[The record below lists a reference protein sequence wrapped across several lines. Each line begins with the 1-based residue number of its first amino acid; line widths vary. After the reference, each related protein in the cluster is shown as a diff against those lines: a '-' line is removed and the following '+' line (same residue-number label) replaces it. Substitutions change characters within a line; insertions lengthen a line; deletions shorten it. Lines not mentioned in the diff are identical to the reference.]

1 MDNRT
6 STKLA
11 ETVSSRVPERVARRM
26 AFPRLP
32 WQRLAIALLV
42 VMLVAVPASAL
53 AAPDTG
59 SYVVRRGD
67 TLGNIAARTGVS
79 MGALAQ
85 ANGIRNAN
93 LIYVGQVL
101 VVPGRSGSATSKSTS
116 QAATGGSVY
125 VVRRGD
131 TLGSIAARY
140 GTSVSALMAAN
151 GIRNPNRI
159 YVGQR
164 LYVRGRAP
172 ATKPGTSTKPVTAP
186 TGGRWIDI
194 NLSRQ
199 RLTAYQGRTA
209 VFSTAVSTGVAG
221 RRTPVG
227 RFAVRTK
234 LRAQTMSG
242 PGYYL
247 PNVPY
252 VMYFAGANAIH
263 GTYWHKNFGHTM
275 SHGCV
280 NLPTSAAGWLYKW
293 ASIGTPVVSHY

>member
-1 MDNRT
+1 MNDRT
-6 STKLA
+6 SRRVAGTA
-11 ETVSSRVPERVARRM
+11 DCRVPLRAARRM
-26 AFPRLP
+26 AFPRLS

-42 VMLVAVPASAL
+42 LMLVAVPASAL
-53 AAPDTG
+53 AAPDAG

-67 TLGNIAARTGVS
+67 TLANVAARTGVS

-101 VVPGRSGSATSKSTS
+101 VVPGRSGSTVTKPVQS
-116 QAATGGSVY
+116 AASGSVY

-140 GTSVSALMAAN
+140 GTSVSALMSAN
-151 GIRNPNRI
+151 GISNPNRI

-164 LYVRGRAP
+164 LYVKGRAP
-172 ATKPGTSTKPVTAP
+172 STKPGSSTKPVSAP

-199 RLTAYQGRTA
+199 RLTAYQGKTA
-209 VFSTAVSTGVAG
+209 VFSTLVSTGVAG